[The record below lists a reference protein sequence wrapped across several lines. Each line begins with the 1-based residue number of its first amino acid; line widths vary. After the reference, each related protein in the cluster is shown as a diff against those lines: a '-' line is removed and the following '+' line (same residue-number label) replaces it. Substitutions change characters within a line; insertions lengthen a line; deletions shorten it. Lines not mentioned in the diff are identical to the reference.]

1 MAISEPTTD
10 FYLPA
15 TLPRAAEAL
24 RILGRIHADTIFDP
38 GDCADL
44 RVLRRIGEEIVEAV
58 DPVFQALAVLAGMNQ
73 SGIDRATTA
82 KGLFVIEEIE
92 KRADSLDAAGEAGAN
107 DNGG

>member
-1 MAISEPTTD
+1 M
-10 FYLPA
+10 
-15 TLPRAAEAL
+15 
-24 RILGRIHADTIFDP
+24 
-38 GDCADL
+38 
-44 RVLRRIGEEIVEAV
+44 
-58 DPVFQALAVLAGMNQ
+58 LAGMNQ